1 MNACIDTMLN
11 KRKVDTQEKHSLL
24 TSIMTMANEKISA
37 FLLRLPPFK
46 TSGAVHRGAW
56 SLYPAALHMESKPL
70 ATVARPK
77 SVIRA

>member
-1 MNACIDTMLN
+1 MNACIDTKLD
-11 KRKVDTQEKHSLL
+11 KRKADRQENHSLR
-24 TSIMTMANEKISA
+24 TSIMTMANEKMSA
-37 FLLRLPPFK
+37 FLLRVPPLK

-56 SLYPAALHMESKPL
+56 PLYPAALRMESKPL